1 MALAVRA
8 SPDVLAFDSR
18 LRRLCVS

>member
-8 SPDVLAFDSR
+8 SENQAAQAFYPIADACR
-18 LRRLCVS
+18 